1 MDKKEKDLLIGAS
14 VGAIAGVIAGLLFA
28 PKSGKETRA
37 DLAKHLHEMKDKI
50 AKELDKA
57 GKVTKETYDKIVD
70 KIVKVYEVEKKI
82 TPADAKD
89 VIAKLKNN
97 FEEVKK
103 ALKE

>member
-37 DLAKHLHEMKDKI
+37 DLVKHLHEMKDKI

>member
-1 MDKKEKDLLIGAS
+1 MDKDKKELLIGAS

-28 PKSGKETRA
+28 PKAGKETRE
-37 DLAKHLHEMKDKI
+37 DLAKNMHEMKDKI

-70 KIVKVYEVEKKI
+70 KVVKVYEIEKKI
-82 TPADAKD
+82 TPGDAKD
-89 VIAKLKNN
+89 ILARLKNN

-103 ALKE
+103 ALKK